1 MDQSE
6 ADNNDDNAHSFSQR
20 SRSRSPLSTPSITS
34 HQQHLQSPRPGSE
47 YNTICANK
55 GTHNPIGDIRNTGCS
70 HPQEGVQHSNGTLDE
85 HGVCHCTVILPDST
99 FPANRLEYLEI
110 YNYNLSISV
119 QQQITKQIRSYTN
132 SLITRLN
139 RISVKIFNV
148 KAKYSRVNKGD
159 LPHRMR
165 KLSNQLT
172 ANEQAVVVMVVVMAV
187 GMFLHKNMFA
197 SEPTTS
203 SKILGDTERHGDT
216 CLRVPIVPMSHNA
229 PPRIMTPYCMVKI
242 YWMSH
247 QYTEHVWKWIVH
259 SFTSVWRA
267 CGKIASR
274 GCYFVIRTAKSQ
286 SRSLSRSQSQSLS
299 RQGSLDENGVCHC
312 TVILPD
318 STFPADRIEY
328 LEIYNYNMSI
338 SVQQQITKINSYELM
353 VTVYIEKLKD
363 LTKRVEIMETGGLT
377 YTELDFELVK
387 LEIREMES
395 LILEL
400 KISLNGSNAIVEAL
414 YVEIHNISILVN
426 QLESYDKN
434 NVLVIRREIVAL
446 QKRLEECQNHATP
459 LPPVDIVLQLVSLLI
474 ARTYDQE
481 SLERNPLGTC
491 EHGGLVNISKPFT
504 VQLNWLGF
512 SYKYGGWGKDSAM
525 GANQQL
531 HFVAPLYTDGRQM
544 YLFRT
549 YSSRDDLLLYNTHA
563 EKTITPT
570 ADYGQGGGVIMYNN
584 FLYYNCYNS
593 RNLCKL
599 NLQNYV
605 ITRIALTDSTYNNR
619 FSYFTTTW
627 QDIDLA
633 GDENGLWVIYSTE
646 QNKGNFVI
654 SKLNE
659 NSFTIQKTWSTSQY
673 KPAAT
678 NAFMVCGVLYA
689 TRALDTRTEEI
700 FYMYDTKTG
709 KEGHLSIPLNKM
721 MENIQSL
728 SYNPNDHKLYMYND
742 GYLVTYDLLFQP
754 VAGEKPKI

>member
-1 MDQSE
+1 ME
-6 ADNNDDNAHSFSQR
+6 ELIF
-20 SRSRSPLSTPSITS
+20 ITS
-34 HQQHLQSPRPGSE
+34 GYIETYTAIWAQWIHYYRDSGLLEASRL
-47 YNTICANK
+47 
-55 GTHNPIGDIRNTGCS
+55 
-70 HPQEGVQHSNGTLDE
+70 PQ
-85 HGVCHCTVILPDST
+85 
-99 FPANRLEYLEI
+99 A
-110 YNYNLSISV
+110 
-119 QQQITKQIRSYTN
+119 
-132 SLITRLN
+132 
-139 RISVKIFNV
+139 
-148 KAKYSRVNKGD
+148 
-159 LPHRMR
+159 
-165 KLSNQLT
+165 
-172 ANEQAVVVMVVVMAV
+172 
-187 GMFLHKNMFA
+187 
-197 SEPTTS
+197 
-203 SKILGDTERHGDT
+203 
-216 CLRVPIVPMSHNA
+216 
-229 PPRIMTPYCMVKI
+229 
-242 YWMSH
+242 
-247 QYTEHVWKWIVH
+247 
-259 SFTSVWRA
+259 FTSVGWRVQY
-267 CGKIASR
+267 S
-274 GCYFVIRTAKSQ
+274 T
-286 SRSLSRSQSQSLS
+286 
-299 RQGSLDENGVCHC
+299 GSLDENGVCHC

-446 QKRLEECQNHATP
+446 QKRLQECQDHVNATP
-459 LPPVDIVLQLVSLLI
+459 LPPVDIGS
-474 ARTYDQE
+474 
-481 SLERNPLGTC
+481 C

-531 HFVAPLYTDGRQM
+531 HFLAPLQTDGRIM
-544 YLFRT
+544 NMFRT
-549 YSSRDDLLLYNTHA
+549 YSSRDDLLLYKTHS
-563 EKTITPT
+563 EKSLSSNN
-570 ADYGQGGGVIMYNN
+570 YGQGGGVIMYNN
-584 FLYYNCYNS
+584 YLYFNCYNS

-605 ITRIALTDSTYNNR
+605 ITRVALTDSTYNNR

-659 NSFTIQKTWSTSQY
+659 NSFAIQKTWSTSQY

-709 KEGHLSIPLNKM
+709 KGGHLSIRFNKM